1 MYNLLQSMRY
11 IILTSLNYLIEN
23 QWGITHSIYLFKDFF
38 YIQNQLGKYF
48 TKKLYKT
55 SGSFQTNLVDIL
67 LR

>member
-38 YIQNQLGKYF
+38 YIQNQLE
-48 TKKLYKT
+48 L
-55 SGSFQTNLVDIL
+55 
-67 LR
+67 